1 MWFDSEVNSHFFP
14 SDLPNQIFEFE
25 RFYTKTEKTNNGN
38 ITVVFGVHSCRKE
51 TIRTK
56 LISNYVGFSF
66 KSWFG
71 RLKKSILI
79 DLLA

>member
-1 MWFDSEVNSHFFP
+1 M
-14 SDLPNQIFEFE
+14 
-25 RFYTKTEKTNNGN
+25 
-38 ITVVFGVHSCRKE
+38 VFGVHSCRKE